1 MQGGGER
8 GWVNKII
15 LMKYPEIKQ
24 IADRLRKNQTPEEKK
39 LWEQLR
45 KHQIHGRKFL
55 RQHVIIYESKDNK
68 HFFFIP
74 DFYCARERLIV
85 EVDGKIHDYQKDRD
99 RNRDEILKA
108 KGLRIL
114 RFKNE
119 ELDDLGQVLSKIE
132 KMFRRDWLMY
142 PLPVPLPACREGDK
156 GGG

>member
-45 KHQIHGRKFL
+45 KHHIHGRKFL

-132 KMFRRDWLMY
+132 KMFRRD
-142 PLPVPLPACREGDK
+142 
-156 GGG
+156 

>member
-1 MQGGGER
+1 
-8 GWVNKII
+8 
-15 LMKYPEIKQ
+15 MKYAEIKQ

-132 KMFRRDWLMY
+132 KMFRRD
-142 PLPVPLPACREGDK
+142 
-156 GGG
+156 

>member
-1 MQGGGER
+1 
-8 GWVNKII
+8 
-15 LMKYPEIKQ
+15 MKYPEIKQ

-132 KMFRRDWLMY
+132 KMFRRD
-142 PLPVPLPACREGDK
+142 
-156 GGG
+156 